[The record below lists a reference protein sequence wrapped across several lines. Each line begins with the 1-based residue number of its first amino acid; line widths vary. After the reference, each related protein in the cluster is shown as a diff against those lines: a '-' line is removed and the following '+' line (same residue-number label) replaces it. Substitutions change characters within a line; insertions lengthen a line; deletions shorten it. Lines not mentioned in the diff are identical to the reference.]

1 MHGGGG
7 VGEGG
12 RIQFYSKERAGGA
25 KFIKTA
31 KETGNEVFVAFGK
44 KTFSEIYPTD
54 KHVDRGEKQEEERRF
69 GQKISKEEREE
80 EDRQT
85 RLIHFSTRHRDA
97 SGACSTYKIII
108 RRKKSCCARTYPGCE
123 KSQN

>member
-1 MHGGGG
+1 MSFSSPWG
-7 VGEGG
+7 
-12 RIQFYSKERAGGA
+12 
-25 KFIKTA
+25 
-31 KETGNEVFVAFGK
+31 
-44 KTFSEIYPTD
+44 KTFFDISPTD

-108 RRKKSCCARTYPGCE
+108 RRNRAVRVSSMK